1 MLDNLRIKEIIASS
15 ILVKS
20 KLPDSDFVINPYVGC
35 SHACKYCYAKFMCK
49 FSGHI
54 GENWGS
60 FVDVKINSVDLLPC
74 KKSLKG
80 KNVTFGSVTD
90 PYQPIEYKY
99 QLTRKLL
106 EKLISIEPSLC
117 VITKSK
123 LIVRDIDLLKQFGDC
138 VIAMSLSLLDEDIRK
153 LVEQASSSAQQRM
166 EALKQIYDAGIKTVL
181 FISPMFPYLTD
192 WESLIEKTK
201 GFVTEYWFE
210 NLNIYP
216 YVKSDIEKFL
226 VSVDPKLI
234 ESYKSVYNKNSSY
247 WFSEKEKI
255 KNFCTRNNLIFKI
268 YFHDV

>member
-1 MLDNLRIKEIIASS
+1 MGLENLKIKEITAAS

-54 GENWGS
+54 GEEWGS
-60 FVDVKINSVDLLPC
+60 FVDVKINSVELVG

-80 KNVTFGSVTD
+80 KSVTFGSVTD

-138 VIAMSLSLLDEDIRK
+138 TVAMSFSLLDENVRK
-153 LVEQASSSAQQRM
+153 LVEPASSSVEQRM
-166 EALKQIYDAGIKTVL
+166 ESLKQISDAGIKTVL

-192 WESLIEKTK
+192 WEELIEKTK
-201 GFVTEYWFE
+201 GFVSEYWFE

-226 VSVDPKLI
+226 VS
-234 ESYKSVYNKNSSY
+234 
-247 WFSEKEKI
+247 EKFLHAK
-255 KNFCTRNNLIFKI
+255 
-268 YFHDV
+268 